1 MHEKSVRCPS
11 SLKVLLL
18 TIRYNC
24 IYSIYTVVNQ
34 NGGDSMDIK
43 LSNASDKPIY
53 EQITEQIKQAIITGK
68 LTPGD
73 PLPSIRNLAR
83 ELKISVMTTKRAYSD
98 LERDGFIVTFAG
110 KGSFVAE
117 RNQEFLREELLRQ
130 VEDHLNKT
138 VQIAKLAGIHGK
150 ELLDL
155 LSLLVEE
162 ELE

>member
-24 IYSIYTVVNQ
+24 VYCIYTVVNQ

-130 VEDHLNKT
+130 VEDHLNKA

>member
-1 MHEKSVRCPS
+1 M
-11 SLKVLLL
+11 
-18 TIRYNC
+18 TFRYNR
-24 IYSIYTVVNQ
+24 IYCIYTVVNQ
-34 NGGDSMDIK
+34 NGGDSVDIK
-43 LSNASDKPIY
+43 LSNARDKPIY

-130 VEDHLNKT
+130 VEDHLNKA

-155 LSLLVEE
+155 LLLLVEE